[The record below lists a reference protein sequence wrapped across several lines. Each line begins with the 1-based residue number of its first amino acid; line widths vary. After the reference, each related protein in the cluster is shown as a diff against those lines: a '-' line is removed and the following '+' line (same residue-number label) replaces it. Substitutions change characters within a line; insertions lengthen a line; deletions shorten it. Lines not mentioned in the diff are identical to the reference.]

1 LVPNDCIQKDVC
13 DEIFKNVEE
22 KFKVVNHRINTIDE
36 KTDDLSSINA
46 SLVKLTLLSEQ
57 NIENNRNRDEILRIH
72 GETLVQLTTALTHIN
87 EKFDANT
94 KNINEKFGETD
105 KSIKEKFGETDKSIE
120 EVSQKVETMDNN
132 NSIKINEV
140 IKYLFVLVLGVGGT
154 IIITKLMGG

>member
-1 LVPNDCIQKDVC
+1 LVPNDCVQKDVC
-13 DEIFKNVEE
+13 DEIFKNVDE
-22 KFKVVNHRINTIDE
+22 KFKVVNHRINTVDE
-36 KTDDLSSINA
+36 KTDNLSSINA

-57 NIENNRNRDEILRIH
+57 NVENNKNRDEILRIH

-105 KSIKEKFGETDKSIE
+105 KNIE

-140 IKYLFVLVLGVGGT
+140 IKYLFVLFLGVGGT
-154 IIITKLMGG
+154 IIITRLMGG